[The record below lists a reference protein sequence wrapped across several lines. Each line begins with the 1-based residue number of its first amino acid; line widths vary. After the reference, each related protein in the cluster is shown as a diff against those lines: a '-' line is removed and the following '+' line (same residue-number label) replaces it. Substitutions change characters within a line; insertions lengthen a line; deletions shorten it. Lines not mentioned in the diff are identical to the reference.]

1 VGGAGCT
8 WGVGGYIYKSHTF
21 LPNIG
26 INQLAAYSSN
36 FISFT
41 DIKNPTV

>member
-1 VGGAGCT
+1 VGGAGAPAG
-8 WGVGGYIYKSHTF
+8 WGGYISKSHTF
-21 LPNIG
+21 LTNIG

-36 FISFT
+36 FISFI